1 MMPHDPTSMPFSRQ
15 ATFRDADNTQA
26 NASPNAQATHAT
38 HTGPQTAMRTPRP
51 PALVPGATP
60 GDTTLKAENILL
72 EEFNHASVVAY
83 QAKDEL
89 TNLFNLYLITVG
101 VLATGLGVL
110 ANTYN
115 SKNAITVMLVEV
127 VILSIASILSFALY
141 VRRFDIAH
149 EYRESLLTMNRIK
162 DYYIRRLT
170 VQMPDLPRAF
180 HQRLTAASIRRP
192 LGVGTSIMS
201 VTMALLGGL
210 GVAGVVGQSRQL
222 VAIATMTYA
231 YYTPEI
237 TFHAITLS
245 YFWEILAGVIAVGI
259 HLGYYLVAHR
269 R

>member
-15 ATFRDADNTQA
+15 ATFRDAENTLA
-26 NASPNAQATHAT
+26 NAQPNQQNQPNGQAV
-38 HTGPQTAMRTPRP
+38 HTGPQTAVRTPRV
-51 PALVPGATP
+51 AGAAP

-110 ANTYN
+110 ANIYT

-127 VILSIASILSFALY
+127 IILSIASILSFALY

-149 EYRESLLTMNRIK
+149 EYRESILTMNRIK
-162 DYYIRRLT
+162 IYYIQHL
-170 VQMPDLPRAF
+170 VAQMPDLPRAF
-180 HQRLTAASIRRP
+180 QQRLSATSLTRP
-192 LGVGTSIMS
+192 LGMGTSIMS
-201 VTMALLGGL
+201 VTMALLSGL
-210 GVAGVVGQSRQL
+210 GVAGVVGQTRQL
-222 VAIATMTYA
+222 VAISTATFA
-231 YYTPEI
+231 NYTPEI
-237 TFHAITLS
+237 TIHSVSLS
-245 YFWEILAGVIAVGI
+245 YFWEILAGVIALGI
-259 HLGYYLVAHR
+259 HFGYYLIAHR